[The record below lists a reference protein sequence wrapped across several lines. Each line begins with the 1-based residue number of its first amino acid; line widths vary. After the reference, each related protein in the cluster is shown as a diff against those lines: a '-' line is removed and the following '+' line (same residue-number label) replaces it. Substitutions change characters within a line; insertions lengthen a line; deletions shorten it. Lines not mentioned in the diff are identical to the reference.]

1 MVEEFPKWAAE
12 EISKAKLEAA
22 GEIRQSGYI
31 LEIEEKGR
39 RIDVQFYD
47 QLPEGRYIATLELS
61 DEISLSGLKMATNYI
76 FEVKVYKANLSQ
88 RLVKFLYD
96 SYKVK
101 VDAVHRYVLTGL
113 EELDIDADTSSIQ
126 PLPEEEEE

>member
-12 EISKAKLEAA
+12 EISKAKLEEA
-22 GEIRQSGYI
+22 GEVKQSGYI
-31 LEIEEKGR
+31 LEIDEKGR

-61 DEISLSGLKMATNYI
+61 DKIPLSSLKMATNYI
-76 FEVKVYKANLSQ
+76 FDVKVYKANLSE
-88 RLVKFLYD
+88 RLVKFLFD

-101 VDAVHRYVLTGL
+101 VDAVHRYVLAAL
-113 EELDIDADTSSIQ
+113 EELDIGMDASSIQ
-126 PLPEEEEE
+126 PLPEEEE